1 MIKYCNINMN
11 PWCFGAILIISIA
24 MIVYKKRN
32 NKNQN
37 EQQTIFVNDIYETNK
52 IINTNSTQNND
63 EEIVYYNNV
72 DTNEFMNEE
81 EYEEPVNYK
90 EKGIEYANPYLK
102 VEPANNIIE
111 EEVENYKIPIPNKVE
126 EIKEIKKEDE
136 LEKNMENKV
145 RKYTDLHEHIND
157 FASNNKINII

>member
-81 EYEEPVNYK
+81 
-90 EKGIEYANPYLK
+90 
-102 VEPANNIIE
+102 
-111 EEVENYKIPIPNKVE
+111 
-126 EIKEIKKEDE
+126 
-136 LEKNMENKV
+136 
-145 RKYTDLHEHIND
+145 
-157 FASNNKINII
+157 